1 MRFTDSPFEKMMK
14 QKPRPQAPA
23 PAKPPRG
30 SRCSGCPYWR
40 GIGCVSCYRELIPTG
55 GASAVCPA
63 TGSSCGPRLAGGDGL
78 ARELTREEKRAIRA
92 LVTKWC
98 ANYDR
103 ECGCLPL
110 DCECYMLGKC
120 WTGAYCRYFRE
131 AVLPLDPALEV
142 SLLSEGPRP
151 DFKICPV
158 CGGAVPA
165 DGRMAYCSESCARI
179 ALRRQKR
186 DYMRKKRR

>member
-1 MRFTDSPFEKMMK
+1 M
-14 QKPRPQAPA
+14 
-23 PAKPPRG
+23 
-30 SRCSGCPYWR
+30 
-40 GIGCVSCYRELIPTG
+40 
-55 GASAVCPA
+55 
-63 TGSSCGPRLAGGDGL
+63 

-92 LVTKWC
+92 LVTRWC

-131 AVLPLDPALEV
+131 AVLPLDPALEAA
-142 SLLSEGPRP
+142 LLTEGPRP

-179 ALRRQKR
+179 ICGKSGGDVWKIRPWKTRLVQGFPGPFWGWGVSFYGLPLFCSNAFHIYPCRFWTLCPEVAGHLRRC
-186 DYMRKKRR
+186 YSGRKSRLCDPPHDPV